1 MSPFIFNAIRSVFT
15 LAATKEVGNKRSG
28 ALWLRNE
35 KVGRQRGFE
44 EAEFGSG
51 TGQPN
56 GHPFCRAAW
65 CGAGGAEVTGAGE
78 GNRTLVISLGSW
90 SNAIIRHPLSG
101 ALCTRTARRF
111 EALIAIGG
119 SRAAAPVCRRPAL
132 HWPRPL
138 RWPAHA
144 GRSRSDTRS
153 AFHAVAGRETPAAPR
168 GCRGRPP
175 CAPCPGNGRRCE
187 SA

>member
-1 MSPFIFNAIRSVFT
+1 MSPFIFSAIRSVLT

-78 GNRTLVISLGSW
+78 GNRTLIGH
-90 SNAIIRHPLSG
+90 IRLKACIRVVLNPPPNPLITG
-101 ALCTRTARRF
+101 NPARF
-111 EALIAIGG
+111 
-119 SRAAAPVCRRPAL
+119 
-132 HWPRPL
+132 
-138 RWPAHA
+138 
-144 GRSRSDTRS
+144 
-153 AFHAVAGRETPAAPR
+153 
-168 GCRGRPP
+168 
-175 CAPCPGNGRRCE
+175 
-187 SA
+187 